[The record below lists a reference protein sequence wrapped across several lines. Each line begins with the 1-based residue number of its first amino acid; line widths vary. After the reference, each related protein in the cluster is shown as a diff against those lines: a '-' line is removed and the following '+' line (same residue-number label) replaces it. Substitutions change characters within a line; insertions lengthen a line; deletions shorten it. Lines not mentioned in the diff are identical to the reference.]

1 MAETVS
7 ENGFNVLASR
17 CLGYGV
23 DRILPNIGCRSIVAH
38 KEVLEIPLKKREKI
52 FQLDEQ
58 VYKNF
63 KTN

>member
-1 MAETVS
+1 
-7 ENGFNVLASR
+7 LASR
-17 CLGYGV
+17 CLGNGV
-23 DRILPNIGCRSIVAH
+23 NRILPNIGCRSIVAH

-58 VYKNF
+58 VYKNV